1 MAPPCFLCRERGKLE
16 AELARLEKWRRN
28 PVERPPV
35 DAAFRSRVIC
45 HVTTPHGRNPLDVAT
60 CESLYKQ
67 DHANWDTGLVRMPPG
82 PLYFDKMALTQRA
95 RDLEKQ
101 PQMSSQ
107 EKGNYVNRIG
117 AMAEATATETLARV
131 LQGRPAVLVQGFK
144 FRDYLHGVKKTRK
157 DTKPCATTLG
167 VPVLEDAG
175 GKTTRLGGTE
185 HDAMAVV
192 PNHDQVDVV
201 FGQVKAVVTA
211 TEDKLKDVI
220 SKAWKQL
227 SKDVEGFLLVLPE
240 VDAQTATRVNFHT
253 LAILPSTRQ
262 VPSICAACCAFIV
275 FREELTP
282 GAVDQGSWAEDLVHD
297 LRAQAAI
304 PTHTDLC
311 NKAGLNTIRAPTM
324 EGLELFLTISA
335 RYVGTSS
342 LFPMK
347 DYPTFIGKLMA
358 QLRRID
364 TQVVTRSLERAVDT
378 SSGCEALHLT
388 PQQVAAVHSGRVM
401 LTGMFGSGKTTVT
414 ILLLPFLLL
423 THLSRCSS
431 ASGTRSWR
439 TPPPP
444 RSTWSAGTTAGT
456 CRTGS
461 RTPSPTAPTSG

>member
-1 MAPPCFLCRERGKLE
+1 MCIRDRADVRGNE
-16 AELARLEKWRRN
+16 
-28 PVERPPV
+28 
-35 DAAFRSRVIC
+35 
-45 HVTTPHGRNPLDVAT
+45 
-60 CESLYKQ
+60 
-67 DHANWDTGLVRMPPG
+67 
-82 PLYFDKMALTQRA
+82 TQ
-95 RDLEKQ
+95 
-101 PQMSSQ
+101 
-107 EKGNYVNRIG
+107 
-117 AMAEATATETLARV
+117 
-131 LQGRPAVLVQGFK
+131 
-144 FRDYLHGVKKTRK
+144 
-157 DTKPCATTLG
+157 
-167 VPVLEDAG
+167 
-175 GKTTRLGGTE
+175 LGGTE

-201 FGQVKAVVTA
+201 FGQVKAVETGS
-211 TEDKLKDVI
+211 EDKLKEVI
-220 SKAWKQL
+220 SKAWQQL

-262 VPSICAACCAFIV
+262 VSSICAACCAFIV

-297 LRAQAAI
+297 LTAQAAI

-324 EGLELFLTISA
+324 EGLKLFLTISA
-335 RYVGTSS
+335 RYISTSS

-347 DYPTFIGKLMA
+347 DYPTFMSKLMA

-364 TQVVTRSLERAVDT
+364 TQVVPRSLERALDT
-378 SSGCEALHLT
+378 SSECEALHLT

-431 ASGTRSWR
+431 ASGTGPWR

-444 RSTWSAGTTAGT
+444 RSTWSAGRSAGT